1 MNTLILLA
9 GVVALLLLIYL
20 FISLIKPE
28 WFG

>member
-1 MNTLILLA
+1 MDAIYLLA
-9 GVVALLLLIYL
+9 GLVSLGLLIYL

>member
-1 MNTLILLA
+1 MNATVILA
-9 GVVALLLLIYL
+9 GVIALLLLCYL

>member
-1 MNTLILLA
+1 MNTLIILA
-9 GVVALLLLIYL
+9 GVIALALLVYL